1 LTGSLSWL
9 QPGHFLPAARRFAV
23 STGNGPPGWWVAF
36 AVLVVILSIGGIFV
50 RAAVLRRGGLN
61 PFVAREQLEVKA
73 SQSMDKLLDPQPPP
87 GKTIEERLAELDD
100 LHRRGVISDEELKDA
115 RAKVIADG

>member
-1 LTGSLSWL
+1 
-9 QPGHFLPAARRFAV
+9 V
-23 STGNGPPGWWVAF
+23 STGFSPPGWWVAF
-36 AVLVVILSIGGIFV
+36 GVFVVILSIGGFFV

-73 SQSMDKLLDPQPPP
+73 SRGLDKLLETQPPP

-100 LHRRGVISDEELKDA
+100 LHLRGVISDEELKEA
-115 RAKVIADG
+115 RAKLIADG

>member
-1 LTGSLSWL
+1 
-9 QPGHFLPAARRFAV
+9 V

-36 AVLVVILSIGGIFV
+36 AVLVVMLGIGGIFV

-115 RAKVIADG
+115 RAKVIADD

>member
-1 LTGSLSWL
+1 MVDRSRRVLRH
-9 QPGHFLPAARRFAV
+9 PEHRRF
-23 STGNGPPGWWVAF
+23 F
-36 AVLVVILSIGGIFV
+36 A

-73 SQSMDKLLDPQPPP
+73 SQGLDKLLEPEPQPPP
-87 GKTIEERLAELDD
+87 HKTIEERLAELDD
-100 LHRRGVISDEELKDA
+100 LHLRGVISDEELKQA